1 MSDSPSANS
10 AASSSAV
17 SPAAVN
23 DGGSAEP
30 SLGPACLVLSILGLA
45 TFCAVCG
52 IGSWFVFS
60 DQYPYAEK
68 GITKQLI
75 PWVATSQL
83 AEADKRSITQQLN
96 ALVPILQ
103 NREIDRTQLTR
114 LHFCLQDNPVLLWG
128 AVQSIVL
135 QAPAAGLSDTELI
148 SLQRI
153 TQRLL
158 KMAAERQ
165 LGRLDLEF
173 VLENCSEVRA
183 DGASLEA
190 QQNLTAEQI
199 RQFMT
204 RSEQLLAKNEVP
216 NEPYEKTPAEA
227 FAILIEHALNP
238 PTEPAEV
245 QK

>member
-1 MSDSPSANS
+1 MSDTS
-10 AASSSAV
+10 AASTTGDP
-17 SPAAVN
+17 PATVDDSDAR
-23 DGGSAEP
+23 EP
-30 SLGPACLVLSILGLA
+30 SLGPACLVISILGLA
-45 TFCAVCG
+45 IFCAVCG
-52 IGSWFVFS
+52 FGSWFVFN
-60 DQYPYAEK
+60 DQYPFAVK

-83 AEADKRSITQQLN
+83 AEADKRAITGQLD

-103 NREIDRTQLTR
+103 NHEIDKTQLKR
-114 LHFCLQDNPVLLWG
+114 LHNCLQDNPVLLWG

-238 PTEPAEV
+238 PAEPAEV